1 MNETKSLTTYPARRW
16 MLIFIFIITALLLVW
31 RAVYLQVQNKD
42 FLRNHGDARSLRVV
56 TIPAHRGVI
65 TDRNNESLAISTPV
79 DSIWANPKRALKNM
93 DSLGEL
99 AQFLKLDS
107 DSLIQTL
114 QERSNREFVY
124 LKRHISPDQAL
135 AISALDVDGINLQR
149 EYKRYYPAG
158 DVAAHLIGFTD
169 IDDSGQEGIELAYDQ
184 WLKGVP
190 GEKRVLKDRLGRTVQ
205 NIESIQSS
213 SPGRSLALSIDRR
226 VQYLAYREL
235 KRAIEKYNA
244 RSGSIVILD
253 SKLGEVIALVVQPSF
268 NPNNRTWARSEY
280 FRNRVVTDVFEPGS
294 TLKPFTVA
302 TALVSGMYKPETI
315 IETRPGFLKV
325 NNHVIED
332 VSNLGTID
340 VTGVIKKSSN
350 VGASKISLSLGP
362 KPLWELYRDVGFGI
376 QTSSGYPGESP
387 GILSSYTTWSEL
399 ELATIAFGHGIAVT
413 SLQLAQAYSVIANYG
428 ILKPVSFLKVNE
440 EEQGVRVL
448 PEVVAKQVLA
458 MLESAVNQG
467 GTGQRANI
475 PLYRVAG
482 KTGTSHK
489 ATAGGYAEN
498 KYLSLFAGIAPVS
511 EPRLVMI
518 VSIDEPQGQVHF
530 GGQVAAPV
538 FSTVMEGALRILD
551 IAPDDLH
558 SIEKKMLMAYKNG
571 SNQFR

>member
-1 MNETKSLTTYPARRW
+1 MNETKSLITYPARRW

-79 DSIWANPKRALKNM
+79 DSIWANPKRALKNL

-135 AISALDVDGINLQR
+135 AVSALDVDGINLQR

-158 DVAAHLIGFTD
+158 DVAAHLIGFTN

-205 NIESIQSS
+205 NIESLQSS

-235 KRAIEKYNA
+235 KRAIEKHNA
-244 RSGSIVILD
+244 RSGSIIILD

-268 NPNNRTWARSEY
+268 NPNNRTWTRSAY

-302 TALVSGMYKPETI
+302 AGLVSGMYQPETI

-325 NNHVIED
+325 SNHVIED

-362 KPLWELYRDVGFGI
+362 KPLWKLYRDVGFGI

-428 ILKPVSFLKVNE
+428 ILKPVSFLKVDE

-448 PEVVAKQVLA
+448 PEEVAKQVLA
-458 MLESAVNQG
+458 MLESAVHQG
-467 GTGQRANI
+467 GTGQKANI

-551 IAPDDLH
+551 IAPDDLL
-558 SIEKKMLMAYKNG
+558 SIEKKMLMADKNG
-571 SNQFR
+571 SNQYR

>member
-253 SKLGEVIALVVQPSF
+253 SKLGEIIALVVQPSF